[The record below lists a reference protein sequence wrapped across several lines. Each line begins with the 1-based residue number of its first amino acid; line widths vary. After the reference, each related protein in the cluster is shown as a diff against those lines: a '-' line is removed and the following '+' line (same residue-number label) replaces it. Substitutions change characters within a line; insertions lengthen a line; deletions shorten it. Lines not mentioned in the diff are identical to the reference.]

1 MSLAKELKRNEIDD
15 LVDFFTSY
23 FVNYNRKSQ

>member
-1 MSLAKELKRNEIDD
+1 MSLAKELKRNGIDD
-15 LVDFFTSY
+15 LVDFFISY